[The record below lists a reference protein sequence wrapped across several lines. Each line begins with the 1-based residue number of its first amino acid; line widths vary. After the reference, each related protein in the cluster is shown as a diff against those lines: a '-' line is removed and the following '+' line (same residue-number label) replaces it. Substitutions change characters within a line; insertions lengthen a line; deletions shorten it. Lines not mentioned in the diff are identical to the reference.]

1 MHIRVAIMVNLV
13 LENHSQRERERERER
28 EKERQKNIMFN
39 TTKRDATKRLL
50 KMYSIFALE
59 NSKKNRKFSL

>member
-1 MHIRVAIMVNLV
+1 MINTRK
-13 LENHSQRERERERER
+13 ERERERER

>member
-1 MHIRVAIMVNLV
+1 MINTRK
-13 LENHSQRERERERER
+13 ERERERER

-39 TTKRDATKRLL
+39 TTERDATKRLL

>member
-1 MHIRVAIMVNLV
+1 MELYDKHT
-13 LENHSQRERERERER
+13 QRERERKRER

-50 KMYSIFALE
+50 KMYVLNFCLGKF
-59 NSKKNRKFSL
+59 KKEQKILSLSDTI

>member
-1 MHIRVAIMVNLV
+1 MINTRK
-13 LENHSQRERERERER
+13 ERERERER
-28 EKERQKNIMFN
+28 EKERQKKNIMFN

>member
-1 MHIRVAIMVNLV
+1 MINTRK
-13 LENHSQRERERERER
+13 ERERERER

-39 TTKRDATKRLL
+39 TTTKRDATKRLL